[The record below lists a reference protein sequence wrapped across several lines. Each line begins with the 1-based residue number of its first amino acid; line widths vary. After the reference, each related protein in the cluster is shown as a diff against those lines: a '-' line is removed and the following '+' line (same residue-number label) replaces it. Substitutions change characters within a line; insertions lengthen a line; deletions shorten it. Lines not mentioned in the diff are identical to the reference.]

1 MTYLEAA
8 ILGVIQGLT
17 EFLPVSSSGHLVL
30 AEALL
35 GVHPPGVTF
44 EVVVHLGTLL
54 AVLVYFRSR
63 IIELVRSVFDS
74 KMKKSRAFLGYLI
87 LGTIPAGVI
96 GVAFR
101 GFFEAAFDS
110 PVMAAV
116 MLLVTG
122 LILLSTRFAPKKKQ
136 PTTALRAFL
145 IGLGQAVAI
154 LPGISRS
161 GSTIS
166 AGLLLGVKPAE
177 AAEFSFLLAV
187 PAIGGAAVLSLDD
200 LSQLPADQ
208 MGQYGLGLVV
218 SFVVA
223 LGAVYLVLE
232 SIRRG
237 KFEYFAYYCFA
248 AGAVGLY
255 LFV

>member
-1 MTYLEAA
+1 MK
-8 ILGVIQGLT
+8 GVL
-17 EFLPVSSSGHLVL
+17 
-30 AEALL
+30 
-35 GVHPPGVTF
+35 
-44 EVVVHLGTLL
+44 
-54 AVLVYFRSR
+54 R
-63 IIELVRSVFDS
+63 
-74 KMKKSRAFLGYLI
+74 MLI
-87 LGTIPAGVI
+87 
-96 GVAFR
+96 
-101 GFFEAAFDS
+101 
-110 PVMAAV
+110 
-116 MLLVTG
+116 VTG
-122 LILLSTRFAPKKKQ
+122 LILLSTRLVPKQSQ
-136 PTTALRAFL
+136 PVTAFKALL

-166 AGLLLGVKPAE
+166 AGLLLGVTPAE

-208 MGQYGLGLVV
+208 IGQYGVGLIA
-218 SFVVA
+218 SFAVA
-223 LGAVYLVLE
+223 LVAVYLVLE